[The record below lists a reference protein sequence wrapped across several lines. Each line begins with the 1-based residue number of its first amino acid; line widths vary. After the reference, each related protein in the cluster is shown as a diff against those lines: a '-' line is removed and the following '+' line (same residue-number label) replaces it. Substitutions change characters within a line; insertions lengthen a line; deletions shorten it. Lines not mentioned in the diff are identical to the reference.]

1 MATFFLFGKYSVE
14 ALKELSSDRT
24 KKAEALIEKFGGKV
38 HSMYA
43 LFGEKDLVFI
53 IDFATPH
60 DALKTSIALTKMTG
74 ISFSTSPAVTVAEF
88 DKLMRDI

>member
-1 MATFFLFGKYSVE
+1 MATFFMFGKYTRK

-53 IDFATPH
+53 VDLPSLQ
-60 DALKTSIALTKMTG
+60 DAMKVSIALTKLTG
-74 ISFSTSPAVTVAEF
+74 ILFSTSPAITVDEF
-88 DKLMRDI
+88 DKLMRDV